1 MARQVFVF
9 EKKKRKKR
17 KGVHAKS
24 KTSNNIPLVR
34 SVPLENLITSNSMLS
49 YYYS

>member
-9 EKKKRKKR
+9 EKKKRTKR

-24 KTSNNIPLVR
+24 KTSSIK
-34 SVPLENLITSNSMLS
+34 NSKN
-49 YYYS
+49 YKKVYNQQG

>member
-9 EKKKRKKR
+9 EKKKRTKR

-24 KTSNNIPLVR
+24 KTSRNKRSDNYVKIYNNQGR
-34 SVPLENLITSNSMLS
+34 
-49 YYYS
+49 

>member
-9 EKKKRKKR
+9 EKKKRTKR

-24 KTSNNIPLVR
+24 KPSTNVGSDNYKKQYR
-34 SVPLENLITSNSMLS
+34 GQG
-49 YYYS
+49 

>member
-9 EKKKRKKR
+9 EKKKRTKR

-24 KTSNNIPLVR
+24 KTSINVGSDNYKKQYR
-34 SVPLENLITSNSMLS
+34 GQG
-49 YYYS
+49 